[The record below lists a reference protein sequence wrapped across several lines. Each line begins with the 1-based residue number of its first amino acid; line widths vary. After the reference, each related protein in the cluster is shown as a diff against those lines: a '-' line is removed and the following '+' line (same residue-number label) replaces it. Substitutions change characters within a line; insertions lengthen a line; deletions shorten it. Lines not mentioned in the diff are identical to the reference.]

1 MEAQGA
7 DVESLGREKNN
18 SEMAER
24 GQLVLPVG

>member
-7 DVESLGREKNN
+7 DVESLGREKSNF
-18 SEMAER
+18 EMAER